1 MSAELIHSVSALR
14 SRLTPL
20 RKAGSVIGLVPTMG
34 ALHAGHGSL
43 IERAAAGSDY
53 VVVSV
58 FVNPIQFNSQ
68 ADYSRY
74 PRTLETDLRFCEQAG
89 AHAVFAPEIAEMYPQ
104 PQKTFVDVEGVTE
117 KLCGEFRPGHFRGVA
132 TVVAKLFN
140 IVEPDRAY
148 FGEKDA
154 QQLAVIRRM
163 ARDLN
168 MPVEI
173 VEVPTVREL
182 DGLALSSRNVHL
194 SPEERYAAPVLYRSL
209 CAVAELVSAGASDPE
224 AIKAHAR
231 ELLAAEPLV
240 RLEYLEIVDP
250 GEMQPVSRIQGPVR
264 IALAAW
270 LGSTRLIDNVLARP

>member
-1 MSAELIHSVSALR
+1 MSELRALLAPR
-14 SRLTPL
+14 RN
-20 RKAGSVIGLVPTMG
+20 IGFVPTMG

-43 IERAAAGSDY
+43 IERAVRESDC

-58 FVNPIQFNSQ
+58 FVNPIQFNSSSDF
-68 ADYSRY
+68 ARY
-74 PRTLETDLRFCEQAG
+74 PRPLENDLRFCEQAG
-89 AHAVFAPEIAEMYPQ
+89 AHVVFAPEVADMYPQ
-104 PQKTFVDVEGVTE
+104 PQKTFVEVEGVTE

-132 TVVAKLFN
+132 TVVAKLLN
-140 IVEPDRAY
+140 IVRPDRAY

-163 ARDLN
+163 VRDLN

-173 VEVPTVREL
+173 VEVPTVREP

-194 SPEERYAAPVLYRSL
+194 SPAERGAAPVLYRSL
-209 CAVAELVSAGASDPE
+209 RAAAAMIAAGAHDPE
-224 AIKAHAR
+224 AVKARAR

-250 GEMQPVSRIQGPVR
+250 GEMQPVARIQAPVR
-264 IALAAW
+264 IAIAAW
-270 LGSTRLIDNVLARP
+270 LGSTRLIDNILA

>member
-1 MSAELIHSVSALR
+1 MKPVRSVSELRALLAPR
-14 SRLTPL
+14 RN
-20 RKAGSVIGLVPTMG
+20 IGFVPTMG

-43 IERAAAGSDY
+43 IERAVRESDC

-58 FVNPIQFNSQ
+58 FVNPIQFNSSSDF
-68 ADYSRY
+68 ARY
-74 PRTLETDLRFCEQAG
+74 PRPLENDLRFCEQAG
-89 AHAVFAPEIAEMYPQ
+89 AHVVFAPEVADMYPQ
-104 PQKTFVDVEGVTE
+104 PQKTFVEVEGVTE

-132 TVVAKLFN
+132 TVVAKLLN
-140 IVEPDRAY
+140 IVRPDRAY

-163 ARDLN
+163 VRDLN

-173 VEVPTVREL
+173 VEVPTVREP

-194 SPEERYAAPVLYRSL
+194 SPAERGAAPVLYRSL
-209 CAVAELVSAGASDPE
+209 RAAAAMIAAGAHDPE
-224 AIKAHAR
+224 AVKARAR

-250 GEMQPVSRIQGPVR
+250 GEMQPVARIQAPVR
-264 IALAAW
+264 IAIAAW
-270 LGSTRLIDNVLARP
+270 LGSTRLIDNILA